1 MCYLLP
7 FLLVL
12 FSKNIFAFTNYN
24 FPNKRKLSILNSQ
37 KKKYTEPIPDIYK
50 RKLMNDI
57 LLTSIYGSCGPLV
70 YGYLSFFVPVT
81 DSNSGDGIVAKDR
94 NGDDVLT
101 QNWLKN
107 HAYPSRELVQGIK
120 GDPYYLITTKNEDL
134 EKYALN
140 AICTHLGCVVPWN
153 AAENKFMCPC
163 HGSQYNSEG
172 KVIRGPAPKSLALA
186 KIEEKDSKIY
196 LNQWN
201 EIDFRDNSQPWWV

>member
-1 MCYLLP
+1 MCYLFP

-24 FPNKRKLSILNSQ
+24 FQNQRKLSILNSQ

-81 DSNSGDGIVAKDR
+81 DRNSGDGIVAKDR
-94 NGDDVLT
+94 NGDDILT